1 VDGETFGGLEEEG
14 SRVRRESLGGDGMAR
29 KTFIDLLIEDAEERK
44 KYLRDFIKYAEKV
57 KEIVKQRDPDAR
69 IMLFG
74 SAVKGELRPDSDV
87 DLLIITDIAEKIDER
102 IKLRMEMVKILGEGS
117 PFEIHIITDEEYE
130 NWYRKFI
137 NRFPEL

>member
-1 VDGETFGGLEEEG
+1 
-14 SRVRRESLGGDGMAR
+14 MAR
-29 KTFIDLLIEDAEERK
+29 KTFIDLLIEDAEERR
-44 KYLRDFIKYAEKV
+44 KYFRDFIKYAEKV

-87 DLLIITDIAEKIDER
+87 DLLIVTNIAEKLDER
-102 IKLRMEMVKILGEGS
+102 IKLRMEIVKILGEGS

-137 NRFPEL
+137 DRFLEL